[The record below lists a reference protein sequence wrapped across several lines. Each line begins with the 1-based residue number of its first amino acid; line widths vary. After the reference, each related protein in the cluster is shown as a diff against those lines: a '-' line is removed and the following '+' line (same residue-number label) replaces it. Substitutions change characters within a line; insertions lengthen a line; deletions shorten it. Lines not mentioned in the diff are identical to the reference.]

1 MRLSLMSASHISQL
15 RMHDR
20 IDLVLTRFQVL
31 TRQRVVQ
38 KSPNLE
44 RVFRPRSGLPQ
55 ASHEAG
61 WMQVLMVM

>member
-38 KSPNLE
+38 KSPNLDHVG
-44 RVFRPRSGLPQ
+44 RVLSGPPHPSQ
-55 ASHEAG
+55 VAG
-61 WMQVLMVM
+61 TKCDFVIG